1 MSEILLTI
9 VTGTYQRR
17 ASLTRML
24 DSARLQIPRHIK
36 WEIVVVDG
44 GSRDG
49 SDEYINS
56 LDNARLI
63 QHGELRGAIPAFCD
77 GAREALGDYVLLAND
92 DIIFK
97 PFSIM
102 RAIRHLE
109 TSPECGA
116 VAFADNRSAQLGY
129 ASDARVEQA
138 PATLSSGQ
146 KTSLN
151 YAQVGLFRRWLGD
164 MVGWWGD
171 KDDIMSHARTYG
183 GDNYLSARIWE
194 MGYTVDA
201 VEGCEIDDQI
211 VRDGLRLQNATHGKQ
226 DSEAY
231 YTRFPQGP
239 RYPGMPQVQNP
250 QDERMRLMVLPIY
263 ESRYPGYLNKEYGL
277 TEALAQYGLTWE
289 IDYLNESTDIV
300 RAVETWQPHFMML
313 QAHGVNARI
322 NEGVLSRCRQV
333 CPNMVVVNW
342 NGDAHEDGLISP
354 EVLGLLRYVDL
365 QTVVNAKVLPVYKK
379 KGINAAYLQIGYK
392 APVGE
397 LPKTRRHT
405 VVWLA
410 NCYSQRRVEIA
421 ELLNS
426 LNISVGIYGNCP
438 GSVGHTHY
446 DFAMSAALYKACALT
461 VSDTYPGTEG
471 FVSNRLFQA
480 LGAGAF
486 VLQQYSPRLEEFTGL
501 CAGVHFAEWRDIED
515 LRRLIPQWLSPKYK
529 KDRARIAK
537 AGQQFIL
544 ENYTYDRIVEKLW
557 TILPE

>member
-1 MSEILLTI
+1 MLLSI

-17 ASLTRML
+17 ASLAWMI
-24 DSARLQIPRHIK
+24 DSVGLQIPRHIE

-49 SDEYINS
+49 TDEYV
-56 LDNARLI
+56 NALPNGHFV
-63 QHGELRGAIPAFCD
+63 QQGKLLGAISAFCE
-77 GAREALGDYVLLAND
+77 GVRTATGDYVLLAND
-92 DIIFK
+92 DITFK

-109 TSPECGA
+109 TNPDCGA

-129 ASDARVEQA
+129 AGGARVEQA
-138 PATLSSGQ
+138 PAVLTTGQ
-146 KTSLN
+146 HTSLN

-164 MVGWWGD
+164 LAGWWGD

-211 VRDGLRLQNATHGKQ
+211 IRDALRLENAQHGKQ
-226 DSEAY
+226 DSQAY
-231 YTRFPQGP
+231 YARYPEGP
-239 RYPGMPQVQNP
+239 RYPGKPQIPNTQT
-250 QDERMRLMVLPIY
+250 ESMRLVVLPIY

-300 RAVETWQPHFMML
+300 RAVAAWQPHIMVL
-313 QAHGVNARI
+313 QAHGINARI
-322 NEGVLSRCRQV
+322 NEGVLSRCRQASPATV
-333 CPNMVVVNW
+333 IVNW

-365 QTVVNAKVLPVYKK
+365 QMVVNAKVLPTYARE
-379 KGINAAYLQIGYK
+379 GINAAYWQIGYK
-392 APVGE
+392 APAGD
-397 LPKTRRHT
+397 LPKAPRFS

-410 NCYSQRRVEIA
+410 NCYSARRYEIA
-421 ELLNS
+421 ELLNE
-426 LNISVGIYGNCP
+426 LNISLGIYGNCP

-446 DFAMSAALYKACALT
+446 DFAMSAALYKACTLT
-461 VSDTYPGTEG
+461 ISDTYPGTEG

-480 LGAGAF
+480 LGAGAL

-501 CAGVHFAEWRDIED
+501 CAGMHFVEWREIDD
-515 LRRLIPQWLSPKYK
+515 LRTLIPEWLSLKRK
-529 KDRARIAK
+529 KERARIAK
-537 AGQQFIL
+537 EGQRFVL
-544 ENYTYDRIVEKLW
+544 ENYNYDAQVSKLFQL
-557 TILPE
+557 LPE